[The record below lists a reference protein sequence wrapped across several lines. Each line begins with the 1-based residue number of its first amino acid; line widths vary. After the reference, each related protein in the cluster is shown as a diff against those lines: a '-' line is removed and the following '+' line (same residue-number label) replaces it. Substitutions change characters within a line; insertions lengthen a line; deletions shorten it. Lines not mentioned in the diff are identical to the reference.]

1 MVEAGIQFFL
11 EQGSYGLM
19 FAWIIAAGLG
29 LPLPED
35 VAMISGAILAQRGV
49 TNLWATVAVLSVSVL
64 LGDTI
69 LYFIARRIGPAIYE
83 RKFIQ
88 RVMPPERRTYVEGLI
103 AKYGSLVVFG
113 ARHVAG
119 LRGAIFAMCAIHG
132 ISYPRFILADA
143 AALAISLP
151 VFMAIG
157 WLFSDSVDRVADNA
171 ATFEQYV
178 MLAIGGIVLLIG
190 VVHLVRTGLKR
201 WRERGAAASPKP
213 VEPVATSEDAG

>member
-1 MVEAGIQFFL
+1 MEAAIQFFL

-49 TNLWATVAVLSVSVL
+49 TDLRVTVAVLAVAVL

-69 LYFIARRIGPAIYE
+69 LYAIARRLGPAIYE

-88 RVMPPERRTYVEGLI
+88 RVMPPARRVYVESLI
-103 AKYGSLVVFG
+103 AQYGSFVVFG

-143 AALAISLP
+143 LALAISLP

-157 WLFSDSVDRVADNA
+157 WFFSDSIDQVASNA

-178 MLAIGGIVLLIG
+178 MLALGGIVLLVG
-190 VVHLVRTGLKR
+190 VVHLGRVALRR
-201 WRERGAAASPKP
+201 NRERKAAEAAVPPAEPTSPTP
-213 VEPVATSEDAG
+213 

>member
-1 MVEAGIQFFL
+1 MVEQGIQFFL

-35 VAMISGAILAQRGV
+35 VAMISGAILAQRGI
-49 TNLWATVAVLSVSVL
+49 TNLTVTVVVLTISVL

-69 LYFIARRIGPAIYE
+69 LYTIARRLGPAIYE

-88 RVMPPERRTYVEGLI
+88 RVMPPDRRVYVEGLI
-103 AKYGSLVVFG
+103 DKYGSLVVFG

-132 ISYPRFILADA
+132 ISYPRFIIADA
-143 AALAISLP
+143 LALAISLP
-151 VFMAIG
+151 VFMGIG
-157 WLFSDSVDRVADNA
+157 WLFSDSIDRVAEHA
-171 ATFEQYV
+171 ASFEQYV
-178 MLAIGGIVLLIG
+178 MLAIGGIVLLVG
-190 VVHLVRTGLKR
+190 VIHLARTALKR
-201 WRERGAAASPKP
+201 WRERSAPSEVARKP
-213 VEPVATSEDAG
+213 VEP

>member
-1 MVEAGIQFFL
+1 MVEAGIQFFI

-35 VAMISGAILAQRGV
+35 VAMISGAILAQRGI
-49 TNLWATVAVLSVSVL
+49 TDLWVTVAVLTVAVL

-69 LYFIARRIGPAIYE
+69 LYWIARRIGPAIYE

-103 AKYGSLVVFG
+103 GKYGPLVVFG

-132 ISYPRFILADA
+132 ISYPRFIIADA
-143 AALAISLP
+143 LALALSLP
-151 VFMAIG
+151 VFMTIG
-157 WLFSDSVDRVADNA
+157 WLFSDSIDRVAENA

-178 MLAIGGIVLLIG
+178 MLGLGGIVLLVG
-190 VVHLVRTGLKR
+190 LVHLGRTALKR
-201 WRERGAAASPKP
+201 WRERAASAATEPAAAEQ
-213 VEPVATSEDAG
+213 EPRA

>member
-49 TNLWATVAVLSVSVL
+49 TNLWVTVAVLAVSVL

-88 RVMPPERRTYVEGLI
+88 RVMPPERRGYVEGLI

-143 AALAISLP
+143 LGLAISLP

-157 WLFSDSVDRVADNA
+157 WLFSDSIDRVAENA

-178 MLAIGGIVLLIG
+178 MLAIGGIVLLVG
-190 VVHLVRTGLKR
+190 VVHLARTGLKR
-201 WRERGAAASPKP
+201 WRERTAAAEAPKP
-213 VEPVATSEDAG
+213 VVTPLPEDAG

>member
-49 TNLWATVAVLSVSVL
+49 TNLWVTVAVLAVSVL

-88 RVMPPERRTYVEGLI
+88 RVMPPERRAHVEGLI

-157 WLFSDSVDRVADNA
+157 WLFSDSIDRVAENA
-171 ATFEQYV
+171 ASFEQYV
-178 MLAIGGIVLLIG
+178 MLAIGGVVLLVG
-190 VVHLVRTGLKR
+190 AVHLARTGLKR
-201 WRERGAAASPKP
+201 WRERSAASADDKA
-213 VEPVATSEDAG
+213 VVAPLPEDAG

>member
-1 MVEAGIQFFL
+1 MFEAGIQFFL

-49 TNLWATVAVLSVSVL
+49 TDLWVTVAVLAVAVL

-69 LYFIARRIGPAIYE
+69 LYFIARRLGPAIYE

-88 RVMPPERRTYVEGLI
+88 RVMPPGRRVGVEQLI
-103 AKYGSLVVFG
+103 ARHGALVVFG

-132 ISYPRFILADA
+132 ISYPRFIIADA
-143 AALAISLP
+143 LALAISLP
-151 VFMAIG
+151 AFMAIG
-157 WLFSDSVDRVADNA
+157 WFFSDSIDRIADNA
-171 ATFEQYV
+171 ASFQQYL
-178 MLAIGGIVLLIG
+178 MLAIGAVVLLVG
-190 VVHLVRTGLKR
+190 AVHLGRTAWKR
-201 WRERGAAASPKP
+201 SREHSAKDAEPSTGAPP
-213 VEPVATSEDAG
+213 EPLPPT